1 MPSAPDTLAT
11 VLQSPWFKG
20 GVAFVLWVGFFLI
33 AHYFANRALR
43 RLAARTSWEWDDLLI
58 DALRRPV
65 VIAILASGLVILG
78 RILPLEAEWDRA
90 FDVMLAAALV
100 LAIVLFVD
108 HMTSGLLE
116 RMAAKHTVLQGA
128 RGLVLGSMRG
138 VIIGIGVLIFLD
150 SIGISIAPILAS
162 LGVGSLAVALALQDT
177 LANIFAG
184 FHLIA
189 DKPIEAGQFIKLQSG
204 EEGHVVKVGWRTTWI
219 TTPQKNT
226 VVVPNSK
233 LSGAVL
239 TNYDMPSTESVFT
252 VDVVVASTDLEKVE
266 QVALEVA
273 RRAIAEVAGAT
284 RGFEPV
290 ARFTGFAESGVQL
303 KVALSAATLADSH
316 VLRHEYLKRLAA
328 RFRQEGIVIPFPT
341 RTLDIP
347 PGTFAGLPAGETRG
361 ATRPG
366 GDARA

>member
-1 MPSAPDTLAT
+1 MPSVPDTVSGL
-11 VLQSPWFKG
+11 LQSPWFE
-20 GVAFVLWVGFFLI
+20 GVAAFVLWVAFFLTVHFFV
-33 AHYFANRALR
+33 ARTLR
-43 RLAARTSWEWDDLLI
+43 RIAARTAWEWDDVLI
-58 DALRRPV
+58 DALRKPA

-78 RILPLEAEWDRA
+78 RILPLGPEWDRA
-90 FDVMLAAALV
+90 FDIMLAAAMV

-108 HMTSGLLE
+108 RATTGVLE
-116 RMAAKHTVLQGA
+116 HLSARHAVLQGA
-128 RGLVLGSMRG
+128 RGLVIGSVRG
-138 VIIGIGVLIFLD
+138 IIIGLGVLIFLD

-189 DKPIEAGQFIKLQSG
+189 DKPIEAGQFIRLQSG
-204 EEGHVVKVGWRTTWI
+204 EEGHVVRVGWRTTWI

-239 TNYDMPSTESVFT
+239 TNFDMPSSESVFT
-252 VDVVVASTDLEKVE
+252 VEVTVASHDLEQVE
-266 QVALEVA
+266 RVTLEVA
-273 RRAIAEVAGAT
+273 RDCLATVPGAT

-290 ARFTGFAESGVQL
+290 ARFTGYVESGVRL
-303 KVALSAATLADSH
+303 TAGLSAATLADSH
-316 VLRHEYLKRLAA
+316 VVRHQFLKRLTA

-341 RTLDIP
+341 RTIDLA
-347 PGTFAGLPAGETRG
+347 PGALERLGGGADAARG
-361 ATRPG
+361 RQPQA
-366 GDARA
+366 